1 MTGPP
6 EDMEYPIISFLSAGY
21 VDDYSDQ
28 KMEKR
33 LDLDSLNADL
43 RAFVDNYKLEHPES
57 EWAKLQRLAEEEI
70 QRWGE

>member
-6 EDMEYPIISFLSAGY
+6 EDMNDPIISFRSAGY

-28 KMEKR
+28 KMEENV
-33 LDLDSLNADL
+33 DLDSLDADL
-43 RAFVDNYKLEHPES
+43 CAFVDNYKLDHAES
-57 EWAKLQRLAEEEI
+57 EWAKLQNLAEEEI